1 MGNIDT
7 ARILTRIGAFFI
19 IIGGFVEIGESA
31 VYFIFD
37 LMFYATLSIGSLL
50 SLVGGIVAIILGF
63 LILFMFMKMIGE
75 NNINAGIFILIFGL
89 IGGIFAWYIG
99 WIGGILCLV
108 AAILLF
114 IEGSGQGAQCSFLP
128 FFIYGDL

>member
-7 ARILTRIGAFFI
+7 ARILTRIGAI
-19 IIGGFVEIGESA
+19 LLVIGGFAQIGNAIIDIAFDWIIWSEIWITGIIWLA
-31 VYFIFD
+31 
-37 LMFYATLSIGSLL
+37 L
-50 SLVGGIVAIILGF
+50 GIVTITFAF
-63 LILFMFMKMIGE
+63 LILFLFIRKIGE

-89 IGGIFAWYIG
+89 IASAGAWYFG

-114 IEGSGQGAQCSFLP
+114 IEGSDSGGE
-128 FFIYGDL
+128 GV

>member
-19 IIGGFVEIGESA
+19 IIGGFIEIGESTLYI
-31 VYFIFD
+31 VLDF
-37 LMFYATLSIGSLL
+37 LQYATLYLGGLI
-50 SLVGGIVAIILGF
+50 SLVGGIVSVVLGF
-63 LILFMFMKMIGE
+63 LILFIFLKMIGE

-89 IGGIFAWYIG
+89 VGGIWGWWIG

-114 IEGSGQGAQCSFLP
+114 IEGSG
-128 FFIYGDL
+128 